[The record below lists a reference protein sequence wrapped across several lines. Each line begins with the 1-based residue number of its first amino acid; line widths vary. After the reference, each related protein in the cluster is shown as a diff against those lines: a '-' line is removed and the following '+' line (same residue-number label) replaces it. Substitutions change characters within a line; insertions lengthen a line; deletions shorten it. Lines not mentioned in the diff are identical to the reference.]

1 MAVRTETIVWGDA
14 PAGAVVDHA
23 VVTVIGVSGVI
34 QSIDIPM
41 GANSVD
47 IKLDAGDYTVIVQAV
62 DAALN
67 PIGAQV
73 SDAFTITVPTIYT
86 IPVSM
91 TGTTV

>member
-1 MAVRTETIVWGDA
+1 MAVRTEQIVWGDA
-14 PAGAVVDHA
+14 PVGLVVDHA
-23 VVTVIGVSGVI
+23 ILNVTGALGTV
-34 QSIDIPM
+34 QLIDVPM

-47 IKLDAGDYTVIVQAV
+47 IKLDPDTYTATIQAV

-67 PIGAQV
+67 PIGNPV
-73 SDAFTITVPTIYT
+73 VDTFTIVVPTIYT

>member
-14 PAGAVVDHA
+14 PPGAIVDHA
-23 VVTVIGVSGVI
+23 VLIVNGALGSVQT
-34 QSIDIPM
+34 IDIPM

-47 IKLDAGDYTVIVQAV
+47 IKLDPDTYTATVQAV

-67 PIGAQV
+67 PIGAPV
-73 SDAFTITVPTIYT
+73 TDDFVITVPVIFT